1 MIINQDNQ
9 EQPWMGW
16 ARVKA
21 SVGEGR
27 KKDWLLSTA
36 RAVGWAVWGA
46 TDQISGM
53 T

>member
-9 EQPWMGW
+9 EQPRMGW

-21 SVGEGR
+21 SVGEKEER
-27 KKDWLLSTA
+27 LVAVEKA